1 MARSFDDGN
10 DGMGGERD
18 PATRQT
24 RRERLR
30 HSRDRD
36 EDAKPV
42 RRRARADAELE
53 PQRSAINSIRPSP
66 RRVLAAVPSRDLEDA
81 GRPRDAANRGALAG
95 RDVIPDEIRQR
106 FVQVGHKYHFP
117 DGTRAFTDHGKR
129 LTSPSEN
136 TEVIK
141 SLVAIA
147 QARGWS
153 DITVSGTERFKK
165 EAWFA
170 ARSVGLD
177 VRGYS
182 PTEFEQS
189 RLVRMLARSQALPSP
204 SMQTGISN
212 APSASQNRDLK
223 GQPRG
228 GEAHARSNGASR
240 ERTPTLQVGRLVD
253 HGAAPYRHDH
263 RNDPSYFVRIETPS
277 GEREIWGVDLQR
289 ALNESLTRPR
299 IGDEIGI
306 RALRRDAVK
315 IRRPEHDAEGRIVG
329 TTAVEAHRNGWIVE
343 KREFFRERSQAAR
356 VLRDASVDRQ
366 QAVKQHPE
374 LLGTYLQLHAAE
386 LAAKTLRNPEN
397 RQRFVASVRTALADA
412 VARGEPLSPVPL
424 KEPSVLQQ
432 ETSMS
437 NVPSEV
443 KINAIA
449 ANLKALQALLSV
461 AAARSAEAHQLIHN
475 GECNGAIGTVL
486 ELDRIL
492 DDAKALYG
500 AAIALHRLR
509 AI

>member
-1 MARSFDDGN
+1 MARSPDDENGN
-10 DGMGGERD
+10 GVTGGERG
-18 PATRQT
+18 PASRRT

-30 HSRDRD
+30 HSRDQ
-36 EDAKPV
+36 DANEQSL
-42 RRRARADAELE
+42 RGRARTDVESE

-66 RRVLAAVPSRDLEDA
+66 RRTLDAVLSRNVGGAE
-81 GRPRDAANRGALAG
+81 RPRDEANRGELAAS
-95 RDVIPDEIRQR
+95 RELIPDEVRQR
-106 FVQVGHKYHFP
+106 FVQVGNKYHFP
-117 DGTRAFTDHGKR
+117 DGTRAFTDQGKR

-153 DITVSGTERFKK
+153 DITISGTERFKK

-189 RLVRMLARSQALPSP
+189 RLVRMLARSQTPNLP
-204 SMQTGISN
+204 SMQTVV
-212 APSASQNRDLK
+212 SASPSVSQKRD
-223 GQPRG
+223 PRAERRG
-228 GEAHARSNGASR
+228 GQEHVRSNDAPR
-240 ERTPTLQVGRLVD
+240 ERARTLQVGRLVD

-289 ALNESLTRPR
+289 ALNESMTRPR
-299 IGDEIGI
+299 VGDEIGI

-386 LAAKTLRNPEN
+386 LAAKTLHNPED
-397 RQRFVASVRTALADA
+397 RQRFVSSVRTALADA

-424 KEPSVLQQ
+424 KEPSAQRH
-432 ETSMS
+432 EPRGPHKPT
-437 NVPSEV
+437 PP
-443 KINAIA
+443 
-449 ANLKALQALLSV
+449 
-461 AAARSAEAHQLIHN
+461 ARE
-475 GECNGAIGTVL
+475 
-486 ELDRIL
+486 
-492 DDAKALYG
+492 DAPV
-500 AAIALHRLR
+500 R
-509 AI
+509 

>member
-1 MARSFDDGN
+1 MARVSDDGN
-10 DGMGGERD
+10 GVTGGERE
-18 PATRQT
+18 PVTRQN
-24 RRERLR
+24 RSERLR
-30 HSRDRD
+30 HSRAG
-36 EDAKPV
+36 DADGKSV
-42 RRRARADAELE
+42 RRRARTDAELE

-66 RRVLAAVPSRDLEDA
+66 RRVLAALPSRDLEDA
-81 GRPRDAANRGALAG
+81 RRPRDAVNRGALAAG

-106 FVQVGHKYHFP
+106 FVRVGHKYHFP
-117 DGTRAFTDHGKR
+117 DGTRAFTDHGMR

-170 ARSVGLD
+170 ARSVGLE

-189 RLVRMLARSQALPSP
+189 RLVRMLARSQALTSP
-204 SMQTGISN
+204 SMQTGVSD
-212 APSASQNRDLK
+212 APSVSKKRDPK
-223 GQPRG
+223 AEGRG
-228 GEAHARSNGASR
+228 GEEYMRSNGSPT

-263 RNDPSYFVRIETPS
+263 RNDPSYFVRIETPG

-315 IRRPEHDAEGRIVG
+315 IRRPEHDAEGRVVG
-329 TTAVEAHRNGWIVE
+329 TSAVEAHRNGWIVE

-386 LAAKTLRNPEN
+386 LAAKTLRNPED

-424 KEPSVLQQ
+424 KEPSAQRR
-432 ETSMS
+432 EPRRPNNPT
-437 NVPSEV
+437 PP
-443 KINAIA
+443 
-449 ANLKALQALLSV
+449 
-461 AAARSAEAHQLIHN
+461 ARE
-475 GECNGAIGTVL
+475 
-486 ELDRIL
+486 
-492 DDAKALYG
+492 DAPV
-500 AAIALHRLR
+500 R
-509 AI
+509 

>member
-1 MARSFDDGN
+1 MARSSDDGN
-10 DGMGGERD
+10 GVTGGERD
-18 PATRQT
+18 PASRRTRH
-24 RRERLR
+24 ERQR
-30 HSRDRD
+30 HSRDI
-36 EDAKPV
+36 DADGKSL
-42 RRRARADAELE
+42 RRRMRSGAELE

-66 RRVLAAVPSRDLEDA
+66 RRVLAALPSRDVEDA
-81 GRPRDAANRGALAG
+81 GRPRDEPNRGELAAG
-95 RDVIPDEIRQR
+95 RDVIPDEVRQR
-106 FVQVGHKYHFP
+106 FVQVGNKYHFP

-136 TEVIK
+136 TELIK
-141 SLVAIA
+141 VLVAIA

-170 ARSVGLD
+170 ARSVGLE

-189 RLVRMLARSQALPSP
+189 RLVRMLARSQAPSSP
-204 SMQTGISN
+204 SMHTVVSDSR
-212 APSASQNRDLK
+212 PKSQSQDPKAER
-223 GQPRG
+223 RE
-228 GEAHARSNGASR
+228 GEEHARSNDAPR
-240 ERTPTLQVGRLVD
+240 ERGRTLQVGRLVD
-253 HGAAPYRHDH
+253 HGPAPYRHDH

-315 IRRPEHDAEGRIVG
+315 IRRPEHDAEGRLVG
-329 TTAVEAHRNGWIVE
+329 TTAVDTHRNGWIVE

-386 LAAKTLRNPEN
+386 LAAKTLRNPED
-397 RQRFVASVRTALADA
+397 RQRFVSSVRTALADA

-424 KEPSVLQQ
+424 KEPSAQRR
-432 ETSMS
+432 EPRGPHKPT
-437 NVPSEV
+437 PP
-443 KINAIA
+443 
-449 ANLKALQALLSV
+449 
-461 AAARSAEAHQLIHN
+461 ARE
-475 GECNGAIGTVL
+475 
-486 ELDRIL
+486 
-492 DDAKALYG
+492 DAPV
-500 AAIALHRLR
+500 R
-509 AI
+509 

>member
-1 MARSFDDGN
+1 MARSFDDGT
-10 DGMGGERD
+10 DGRGGERD
-18 PATRQT
+18 SATRQT
-24 RRERLR
+24 RREHLR
-30 HSRDRD
+30 HSRDGD
-36 EDAKPV
+36 EGAKPV
-42 RRRARADAELE
+42 RRRARADAEPE

-66 RRVLAAVPSRDLEDA
+66 RRVLAALPSRDLEDA
-81 GRPRDAANRGALAG
+81 GRRRDAAYRGEIAAG
-95 RDVIPDEIRQR
+95 GDVIPDEIRQR

-189 RLVRMLARSQALPSP
+189 RLVRMLARSQALTSP
-204 SMQTGISN
+204 SMQADVSD
-212 APSASQNRDLK
+212 APSVSQNRDTK
-223 GQPRG
+223 AEPRG
-228 GEAHARSNGASR
+228 GEEHARSNDSPR

-253 HGAAPYRHDH
+253 HGTAPYRHDH
-263 RNDPSYFVRIETPS
+263 RNDPSYFVRIETPN

-343 KREFFRERSQAAR
+343 KRQFFRERSQAAR

-386 LAAKTLRNPEN
+386 LAAKTLRNPED

-424 KEPSVLQQ
+424 KEPSTQRR
-432 ETSMS
+432 EPRGPKPT
-437 NVPSEV
+437 PP
-443 KINAIA
+443 
-449 ANLKALQALLSV
+449 
-461 AAARSAEAHQLIHN
+461 ARE
-475 GECNGAIGTVL
+475 
-486 ELDRIL
+486 
-492 DDAKALYG
+492 DAPV
-500 AAIALHRLR
+500 R
-509 AI
+509 